1 MENIEVLE
9 GQVTI
14 FELVKNNKYEKLL
27 MLFQY
32 LDDGFKREVEIETED
47 YIFKVEGF
55 GKVGYS
61 WEENALIL
69 KQGAMI
75 EKKSGLFTSMNEIR
89 IPLEIIK
96 CFNL

>member
-9 GQVTI
+9 GQVTM

-32 LDDGFKREVEIETED
+32 LDDGFKGNVEIETED
-47 YIFKVEGF
+47 YIYKIREDGNVS
-55 GKVGYS
+55 YS
-61 WEENALIL
+61 WKENALIL
-69 KQGAMI
+69 QNALSYPAQGFHLNF
-75 EKKSGLFTSMNEIR
+75 K
-89 IPLEIIK
+89 IPLEDIK